1 MSHWHVLT
9 TSPNRRL
16 SRPQIYLQ
24 NNYNQLTIIKHY
36 EPSLSPVSMLPVL
49 VYFSSTLA
57 YVHAV
62 TVYGQ
67 IALGFSTTSAAH
79 APTSTPN
86 AYNNT
91 RLIPPPIPNPA
102 PASFFSLILQQDAAV
117 VDGLSIPHVGG
128 CFWGF
133 SIEMSVI
140 SQVRKSDFLLDLVYL
155 FIYLI
160 LICLSWQKL
169 VCLSCS
175 FCNKNSN
182 AIL

>member
-1 MSHWHVLT
+1 
-9 TSPNRRL
+9 
-16 SRPQIYLQ
+16 
-24 NNYNQLTIIKHY
+24 
-36 EPSLSPVSMLPVL
+36 MLPVL

-102 PASFFSLILQQDAAV
+102 PASSFSLILQQDAAV

-175 FCNKNSN
+175 FCNKNSK
-182 AIL
+182 AILQ